1 MSITFRSL
9 GCACALAFFV
19 VAIPVIAAETL
30 TYTYDELGRLTVV
43 ERSGSVNNGAQSGYT
58 FDAAGNR
65 TGAAQQAGTTDPGTD
80 PNAAISALCSL
91 ALPPAVKA
99 QLGCP

>member
-1 MSITFRSL
+1 MKFTATLLCASL
-9 GCACALAFFV
+9 AMVALS
-19 VAIPVIAAETL
+19 AIAGETL
-30 TYTYDELGRLTVV
+30 VYQYDELGRLTMV

-58 FDAAGNR
+58 FDPTGNR

-80 PNAAISALCSL
+80 PNTAISTLCSL
-91 ALPPAVKA
+91 ELSAAIKA